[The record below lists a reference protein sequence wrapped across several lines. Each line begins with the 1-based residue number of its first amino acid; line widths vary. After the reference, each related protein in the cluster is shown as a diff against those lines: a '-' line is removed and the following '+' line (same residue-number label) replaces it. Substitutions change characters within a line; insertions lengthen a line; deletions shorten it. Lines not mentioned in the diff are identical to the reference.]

1 MMIRNAISALAASA
15 LVLAAPALAATP
27 DTGTVNITGSV
38 GKKCKFTQAS
48 ALIPLGELAGADG
61 KLDATVVNG
70 KTATLVAWCNAP
82 AQVKVTANPI
92 KAGAVAAPAGGQFDD
107 RVEYTAT
114 ASIGAVAATDAT
126 DAGATQAEGTGQN
139 VGIFS
144 SNVGLALSAASTIN
158 SGLLVAD
165 DYSGSVTV
173 TLTPQ

>member
-1 MMIRNAISALAASA
+1 MIRNAISALAVSTLA
-15 LVLAAPALAATP
+15 LAAPALAATP

-48 ALIPLGELAGADG
+48 ALIPLGELADADG
-61 KLDATVVNG
+61 KLNATVVNG
-70 KTATLVAWCNAP
+70 QTATLVAWCNAP
-82 AQVKVTANPI
+82 AQVAVTANPI
-92 KAGAVAAPAGGQFDD
+92 KASSVTAPTTQFDD

-114 ASIGAVAATDAT
+114 ATIGAVAATDGT
-126 DAGATQAEGTGQN
+126 ETGATQTAGTAQN

-144 SNVGLALSAASTIN
+144 SNVGVALSGAATTN